1 VLENPKF
8 TGRQQKNGL
17 KKDEKVDDNI
27 CLCFLGSCGTEQ
39 LDFEKSKWNESVD
52 GFYEYR
58 ESMAKDLMENHL
70 EKGITYQQLTDLIG
84 EPENFANLKE
94 NTIGYTLMENYG
106 WDIDPVETKTL
117 MIELTADSLVQ
128 DFNIKHWK
136 K

>member
-1 VLENPKF
+1 MIIF
-8 TGRQQKNGL
+8 
-17 KKDEKVDDNI
+17 

-94 NTIGYTLMENYG
+94 NTIGYTLMEDYG

-117 MIELTADSLVQ
+117 MIELTTDSLVQ

>member
-1 VLENPKF
+1 M
-8 TGRQQKNGL
+8 KNWM
-17 KKDEKVDDNI
+17 I
-27 CLCFLGSCGTEQ
+27 IFCLYFLSACGNDQ

-52 GFYEYR
+52 GFYKFR
-58 ESMAKDLMENHL
+58 ELMANDLMENHF
-70 EKGITYQQLTDLIG
+70 EKEMTYQELTDLIG

-94 NTIGYTLMENYG
+94 NTIGYTLMEDYG

-128 DFNIKHWK
+128 GFNIKHWK